1 MVWIVFLSRM
11 DVITSYTD
19 SRIYD
24 PWHSEVD
31 YSQYR

>member
-1 MVWIVFLSRM
+1 MIWIIFLSRM

-19 SRIYD
+19 SWIYYH
-24 PWHSEVD
+24 WHSEVD

>member
-19 SRIYD
+19 SRIYNT
-24 PWHSEVD
+24 WHSEVD
-31 YSQYR
+31 YSQYP